1 MLAARRAGDR
11 RSEVEPATIERVRIR
26 RLDGASTWK
35 YLD

>member
-1 MLAARRAGDR
+1 MLTAGRAGDR
-11 RSEVEPATIERVRIR
+11 RSEVEPAAIERVRTR